1 MSAKQMYI
9 SMRTCCVAWFTPIN
23 VSACCVMLLS
33 CGCRDSK
40 ERFNIAVVDASTQL
54 RPVIQQLHAYK
65 ARTGKYPFALEDLVQ
80 SGDLRA
86 VPVCPKI
93 ADSCDL
99 RYKTDGEQSFFWM
112 VVAFEFEGWG
122 YYLHYVS
129 FEHRWQVTKYP
140 PKFENL
146 VLMKRSAKIAQ

>member
-1 MSAKQMYI
+1 MSATQMYV
-9 SMRTCCVAWFTPIN
+9 SMMMRCVAWFTSLS
-23 VSACCVMLLS
+23 VVTCCVVSLT

-40 ERFNIAVVDASTQL
+40 ERFNISVDGASSQLQPVV
-54 RPVIQQLHAYK
+54 QQLDAYK
-65 ARTGKYPFALEDLVQ
+65 ARTGKYPLALEGLVK
-80 SGDLRA
+80 SGNLRA

-93 ADSCDL
+93 GESCDL
-99 RYKTDGEQSFFWM
+99 RYKTDDEQSFFWM

-129 FEHRWQVTKYP
+129 FEQRWQVTKYP

-146 VLMKRSAKIAQ
+146 VSKNRDRTNRR

>member
-1 MSAKQMYI
+1 
-9 SMRTCCVAWFTPIN
+9 
-23 VSACCVMLLS
+23 MLLS

-54 RPVIQQLHAYK
+54 GPVIQQLHAYK
-65 ARTGKYPFALEDLVQ
+65 ARTGKYPLALEDLVQ

-86 VPVCPKI
+86 APICPNI
-93 ADSCDL
+93 GDSCDL

-129 FEHRWQVTKYP
+129 FEQQWQVTKYP

-146 VLMKRSAKIAQ
+146 VLRNRSAKIAP